1 MTNEVEIQPL
11 ALLNGKAMVDKPAD
25 LYIPP
30 DALEVI
36 LETFEGPLDL
46 LLYLIKKHK
55 LDILELSVHTITKQ
69 YVAYVE
75 LMKDLKLELA
85 AEYLVMAALLT
96 QIKSRLLLPVHKEL
110 EEEDVDPRVELIKR
124 LKEYEQF
131 KIAAENL
138 DEIPRLDRDI
148 FVAKALVSEKTVP
161 ETLLPNVEMKD
172 VLLALGD
179 IMSRAKNYTYHHISA
194 ETLSTRERM
203 SKILQQLGDKTGFV
217 EFSELFELSE
227 ARSGVVVTFIA
238 ILELIKARLIEC
250 IQTEPRAQIHVQLI
264 R

>member
-1 MTNEVEIQPL
+1 MVE
-11 ALLNGKAMVDKPAD
+11 KPTD

-46 LLYLIKKHK
+46 LLYLIKKHQ
-55 LDILELSVHTITKQ
+55 LDILQLSVHTITRQ

-110 EEEDVDPRVELIKR
+110 EEQEVDPRVELIKR
-124 LKEYEQF
+124 LQEYEQF
-131 KIAAENL
+131 KTAAENL

-148 FVAKALVSEKTVP
+148 FVAQALISEKIVP
-161 ETLLPNVEMKD
+161 ETLLPDVDMKD
-172 VLLALGD
+172 ILLSLGD
-179 IMSRAKNYTYHHISA
+179 IMARAKNYTHHHISA
-194 ETLSTRERM
+194 ETLSTREQM
-203 SKILQQLGDKTGFV
+203 SKILQQLSETTEFV
-217 EFSELFELSE
+217 EFSLLFELSE
-227 ARSGVVVTFIA
+227 GRNGVVVTFIA
-238 ILELIKARLIEC
+238 ILELIKECLIEC
-250 IQTEPRAQIHVQLI
+250 IQSEPRIQIYVQLI